1 VTVTVYLDTSFLML
15 SAKFH
20 IDVISESERLLQQTV
35 TFVVPAAVVS
45 ELKVLS
51 RDGGGSGRD
60 ARVALELIDE
70 RNIRIVPSGQ
80 DADADNTLVK
90 ASQLQK
96 VLVAT
101 ADNQLRKKI
110 RAAKKP
116 VIFFREKAK
125 LELEGIEAGYW

>member
-1 VTVTVYLDTSFLML
+1 MAVVVYLDTSFLML

-20 IDVISESERLLQQTV
+20 IDIISESERLLQHTV
-35 TFVVPAAVVS
+35 TFVVPAAVAG
-45 ELKVLS
+45 ELKALS
-51 RDGGGSGRD
+51 HDGGRSGRD
-60 ARVALELIDE
+60 ARVALRLIDE
-70 RNIRIVPSGQ
+70 RKIRIVASDQG
-80 DADADNTLVK
+80 ADDTLAK

-96 VLVAT
+96 VIVAT

-110 RAAKKP
+110 RATKKP